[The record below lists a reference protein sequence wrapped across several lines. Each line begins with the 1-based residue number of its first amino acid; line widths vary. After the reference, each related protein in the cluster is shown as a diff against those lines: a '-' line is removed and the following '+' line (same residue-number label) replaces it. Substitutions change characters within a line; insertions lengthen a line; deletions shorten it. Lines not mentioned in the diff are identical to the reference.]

1 MNTSDLIKSV
11 LRPDRKPKVTGAGVT
26 PDRNDI
32 ALDMAGGGDGMG
44 AAENYTMTEM
54 KMAAASAIQQW
65 IETDDLDDGESS
77 SDRLL
82 ALMVGIADENKD
94 GDITDDEQDVLGMA
108 LEAAWDYLSSKGVED
123 DDIDALLNDFDDD
136 AAERV
141 RDLVASVLP
150 EGEDAES
157 EDIDSFAFDSVA
169 LDAAYKRKIAV
180 RGGKKVRI
188 RKRVSG
194 TVRLS
199 AKQKLAIRKAR
210 RKSHSA
216 SAKMRRAKSMRVRK
230 KAGLK

>member
-1 MNTSDLIKSV
+1 MNTSDL
-11 LRPDRKPKVTGAGVT
+11 LRSAMRPYRKPKVTGSEAM
-26 PDRNDI
+26 PDHSDI
-32 ALDMAGGGDGMG
+32 ALDMAGGGEMG
-44 AAENYTMTEM
+44 ASESFSNSEM
-54 KMAAASAIQQW
+54 RMAAAAAVQQW
-65 IETDDLDDGESS
+65 VEADDLDDNETSA
-77 SDRLL
+77 DRLF
-82 ALMVGIADENKD
+82 ALMMGIADENKD
-94 GDITDDEQDVLGMA
+94 GDITDDEQEVFGMA
-108 LEAAWDYLSSKGVED
+108 LEAAWDYLSGKGVEE
-123 DDIDALLNDFDDD
+123 DDIDALLNEWDSD

-150 EGEDAES
+150 EGEDAEG

-169 LDAAYKRKIAV
+169 LDAAYKNKMAV

-210 RKSHSA
+210 MKSHSA

>member
-1 MNTSDLIKSV
+1 M
-11 LRPDRKPKVTGAGVT
+11 
-26 PDRNDI
+26 
-32 ALDMAGGGDGMG
+32 ALDMAGEGDGGMS
-44 AAENYTMTEM
+44 ASENYTMTDM
-54 KMAAASAIQQW
+54 KMSAASAIQQW
-65 IETDDLDDGESS
+65 VETDDLGDNESS
-77 SDRLL
+77 SDRLF

-94 GDITDDEQDVLGMA
+94 GDITDEEQDVLEMA
-108 LEAAWDYLSSKGVED
+108 LEAAWDYLSGKGVED
-123 DDIDALLNDFDDD
+123 DDIDALLNEWDND

-150 EGEDAES
+150 EGEDAEG

-169 LDAAYKRKIAV
+169 LDAAYKNKVAV

-210 RKSHSA
+210 MKSHSA
-216 SAKMRRAKSMRVRK
+216 SAKMRRAKSMRVRR

>member
-1 MNTSDLIKSV
+1 MNTSDLLRSAM
-11 LRPDRKPKVTGAGVT
+11 RPDRKPKVTGSGTAS
-26 PDRNDI
+26 DRSDI
-32 ALDMAGGGDGMG
+32 ALDMAGGGEMG
-44 AAENYTMTEM
+44 ASESFSNSEM
-54 KMAAASAIQQW
+54 RMAAAAAVQQW
-65 IETDDLDDGESS
+65 VEADDLDDNETSA
-77 SDRLL
+77 DRLF
-82 ALMVGIADENKD
+82 ALMMGIADENKD
-94 GDITDDEQDVLGMA
+94 GDITDDEQEVFGMA
-108 LEAAWDYLSSKGVED
+108 LEATWDYLSGKGVEE
-123 DDIDALLNDFDDD
+123 DDIDALLNEWDSD

-150 EGEDAES
+150 EGEDAEG

-169 LDAAYKRKIAV
+169 LDAAYKNKMAV

-210 RKSHSA
+210 MKSHSA